1 MHLIPS
7 LTGVAYNGGWN
18 WREPIPPSSSSER
31 RCGFILKGRFY
42 KWRVLLLA
50 AESRAEGRVVSAE
63 GRKTAFPSPPPPKPS
78 FVLSSIPQSLP
89 DSTGNSLHKYPIF
102 YTCVHVHDTPVKGIE
117 KTTGM
122 KVFQML
128 CLLDRKKGVDGL
140 LGLRRR
146 FRDEWNFELARV
158 EGIIGRYTVTG
169 QSGGNRGKQ
178 QRLVCLR

>member
-1 MHLIPS
+1 MTSVVARGGKPDRGKS
-7 LTGVAYNGGWN
+7 GV
-18 WREPIPPSSSSER
+18 
-31 RCGFILKGRFY
+31 GRGSKNSF
-42 KWRVLLLA
+42 
-50 AESRAEGRVVSAE
+50 
-63 GRKTAFPSPPPPKPS
+63 PPPKPFS
-78 FVLSSIPQSLP
+78 PRSHSLQP

-102 YTCVHVHDTPVKGIE
+102 YMCIYIYIHDTPVKGLE

-158 EGIIGRYTVTG
+158 ERIIGRTG

-178 QRLVCLR
+178 RLFVFVNFHAWWILKIAQGILTYEAR

>member
-1 MHLIPS
+1 MTSVVARGGKPGRGKG
-7 LTGVAYNGGWN
+7 GV
-18 WREPIPPSSSSER
+18 
-31 RCGFILKGRFY
+31 GRGS
-42 KWRVLLLA
+42 KN
-50 AESRAEGRVVSAE
+50 S
-63 GRKTAFPSPPPPKPS
+63 FPLSPPPPPKPS

-146 FRDEWNFELARV
+146 FRDE
-158 EGIIGRYTVTG
+158 
-169 QSGGNRGKQ
+169 
-178 QRLVCLR
+178 